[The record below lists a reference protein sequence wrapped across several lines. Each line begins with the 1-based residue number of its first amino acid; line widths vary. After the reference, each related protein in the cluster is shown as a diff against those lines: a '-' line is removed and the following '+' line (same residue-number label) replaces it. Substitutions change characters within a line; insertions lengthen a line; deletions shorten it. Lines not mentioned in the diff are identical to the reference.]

1 MIPFLNALTLPGQ
14 LPLRLSIVPDAWLVA
29 YAVLLALVTTV
40 ACGLA
45 PALRA
50 TRVNVSAQLLESGIT
65 RATGRLRLRH
75 AFGPGQVALSA
86 LLLVLSSLLLRT
98 AARASALDPGFDLDS
113 GVVARIAL
121 DSGRSAD
128 GRLRIAEQ
136 LTDRLQ
142 SLPGVRAASVASMI
156 PLGGDVVG
164 RGFDIRGSES
174 HQDLAALV
182 NVVGPRYFE
191 ALRIPLTRGREFGRS
206 DRSGCPTGGDRQPG
220 ICQTVL
226 HGRGS
231 SRALHTQRP
240 RAVRGSRRRCSRH
253 EVRIAGGSSAAA
265 CVLLVRAAAVGSD
278 HPGSFQ

>member
-1 MIPFLNALTLPGQ
+1 M
-14 LPLRLSIVPDAWLVA
+14 
-29 YAVLLALVTTV
+29 
-40 ACGLA
+40 
-45 PALRA
+45 
-50 TRVNVSAQLLESGIT
+50 
-65 RATGRLRLRH
+65 
-75 AFGPGQVALSA
+75 
-86 LLLVLSSLLLRT
+86 LSSLLLRT

-128 GRLRIAEQ
+128 GRLMIAEQ

-164 RGFDIRGSES
+164 RDFDIRGSES

-206 DRSGCPTGGDRQPG
+206 DRSGAPPVVIVNQAFARRSFTDVDPLGRFIRSGDEPYAEVVG
-220 ICQTVL
+220 VAADTKFVSL
-226 HGRGS
+226 
-231 SRALHTQRP
+231 AEVPRP
-240 RAVRGSRRRCSRH
+240 LVYYCS
-253 EVRIAGGSSAAA
+253 
-265 CVLLVRAAAVGSD
+265 AAAVGSD
-278 HPGSFQ
+278 HPRSSERRSTRKPPGNPGDCREPRCQRNCHGRDAQTGGESRDERPSAALVFSCLSWVESDCSWLLWVCTA